1 MNKTQRSSS
10 FNLTEGR
17 VVTRKKYSWMV
28 TEFIGIIIHDL
39 VDNDEVGKIPPISSV
54 NKFIGEFGK
63 IVIMHLGRLLLLF
76 KTSKTKLKSLLLSER
91 NGFYSK

>member
-1 MNKTQRSSS
+1 
-10 FNLTEGR
+10 
-17 VVTRKKYSWMV
+17 MV
-28 TEFIGIIIHDL
+28 TEFIAIIIHDL
-39 VDNDEVGKIPPISSV
+39 VDNGEGGEIALIFPG

-76 KTSKTKLKSLLLSER
+76 KTSKTTLKSLLLSER